1 MRKITRYLLIV
12 HEIIWLLGSAFFL
25 YVGQWMVRAF
35 LSGDLSF
42 NVVMAVVPWF
52 LFFVSAIV
60 VIGGFVTGN
69 PFARKYY
76 IAYGFLRSLYL
87 AYLVYRGFM
96 NGTYEISV
104 FFGVI
109 VIISLYALRVVSNW
123 ERSLEIAD
131 DYDAV
136 MAPFDKPTESRST
149 YTPQPKPEP
158 TYTPPPP
165 PPPQPPA
172 TTPSEWYCT
181 ECGKAN
187 SERFKFCGRCG
198 TPRK

>member
-1 MRKITRYLLIV
+1 MRQITRYLLIV

-35 LSGDLSF
+35 LSGDISF

-52 LFFVSAIV
+52 IFLVSAV
-60 VIGGFVTGN
+60 AVTGGFITGK

-76 IAYGFLRSLYL
+76 IVYGFLRSLYL
-87 AYLVYRGFM
+87 AYLVYLGIM
-96 NGTYEISV
+96 NETYEISV

-123 ERSLEIAD
+123 ERSLEITK
-131 DYDAV
+131 DYDEV
-136 MAPFDKPTESRST
+136 MAQFDKPAVPQST
-149 YTPQPKPEP
+149 YTPQPTPEP
-158 TYTPPPP
+158 TYIQPPPP
-165 PPPQPPA
+165 PPVKTA
-172 TTPSEWYCT
+172 HEWYCT

-187 SERFKFCGRCG
+187 PESFKFCGECG
-198 TPRK
+198 KPRK